1 MVKRVIKEFVKNNTA
16 YKEIRIY
23 IFNFLIF
30 SEIQSSTNTAI
41 VNSLTYVK
49 PTKIKGFKNETE
61 N

>member
-1 MVKRVIKEFVKNNTA
+1 MIKRVIKEFVKNNTA

-30 SEIQSSTNTAI
+30 SEIQSSTNTTI

>member
-1 MVKRVIKEFVKNNTA
+1 MIKRVIKEFVKNSTA

-30 SEIQSSTNTAI
+30 NEIQSSTNTAI
-41 VNSLTYVK
+41 VDSLTYVK

>member
-1 MVKRVIKEFVKNNTA
+1 MIKRVIKEFVKNSTA

-41 VNSLTYVK
+41 VDSLTYVK
-49 PTKIKGFKNETE
+49 PIKIKGFKNETE

>member
-1 MVKRVIKEFVKNNTA
+1 MIKRVIKEFVKNSTA

-30 SEIQSSTNTAI
+30 NEIQSSTNTAI
-41 VNSLTYVK
+41 VDSLTYVK
-49 PTKIKGFKNETE
+49 PTKIKGFKNETK

>member
-1 MVKRVIKEFVKNNTA
+1 MIKRVIKEFVKNNTA

-30 SEIQSSTNTAI
+30 NEIQSSTNTKI
-41 VNSLTYVK
+41 VDSLTYVK
-49 PTKIKGFKNETE
+49 PTKMKRFNNETE

>member
-1 MVKRVIKEFVKNNTA
+1 MIKRVIKEFVKNNTA

-41 VNSLTYVK
+41 VDSLTYVK
-49 PTKIKGFKNETE
+49 SIKIKGFKNETE

>member
-1 MVKRVIKEFVKNNTA
+1 MIKRIIKEFVKNSTA

-30 SEIQSSTNTAI
+30 SEIQSSTNTVI

>member
-1 MVKRVIKEFVKNNTA
+1 MIKMVIKEFVKNNTA

-30 SEIQSSTNTAI
+30 NEIQSSTNTAI
-41 VNSLTYVK
+41 VDSLTYVK

>member
-1 MVKRVIKEFVKNNTA
+1 MIKRVIEEFVKNNTE
-16 YKEIRIY
+16 YKENRIY

-30 SEIQSSTNTAI
+30 NEIQSSTNTAI
-41 VNSLTYVK
+41 VDSLTYVK

>member
-1 MVKRVIKEFVKNNTA
+1 MIKRVIKEFVKNNTA

-30 SEIQSSTNTAI
+30 KEIQSPTDTTI

-49 PTKIKGFKNETE
+49 PIKIKGFKNETK

>member
-1 MVKRVIKEFVKNNTA
+1 MIKRVSKEFVKNNTA

-30 SEIQSSTNTAI
+30 NEIHSSTNTAI
-41 VNSLTYVK
+41 VDSLTYVK